1 MKKEIIPGTHVY
13 VIEWGDNML
22 NFTVGPVMCSEE
34 VRKIGGQQTPYFRND
49 EFSKIMLENE
59 ELMKEFL
66 YAGKNSRTVFITGS
80 GTAAM
85 EATIMN
91 VYNEDDKVLI
101 VNGGGFGQRFVDLC
115 ELHNISYEDIK
126 LDFGQDITRKILDK
140 YENKGF
146 TSFLVNVCETSSC
159 VHYNLDLISEFCKK
173 NNLFLVVDAISSFLA
188 DPLNMVEQDI
198 DVVITGS
205 QKAIACPP
213 GISII
218 VLGENALKRI
228 ENNKCKSMYFDLN
241 DALKNGER
249 GQTPFTPA
257 VTILL
262 QINARFK
269 EIKNN
274 GGVESEINRISSLA
288 NDFRDKIQHLPLE
301 ISCESLGNSVT
312 GLYCRDFSATEIV
325 DSLKKDYG
333 IWVNP
338 NGGEVADGMFRV
350 GHIGDLT
357 IEDNDKLI
365 QAFKDLEKRG
375 ILK

>member
-1 MKKEIIPGTHVY
+1 M
-13 VIEWGDNML
+13 ML
-22 NFTVGPVMCSEE
+22 NFTVGPVMSSDE
-34 VRKIGGQQTPYFRND
+34 VRKIGSEQTPYFRND

-59 ELMKEFL
+59 ELIKEFVH
-66 YAGKNSRTVFITGS
+66 ASENSRTVFITGS

-91 VYNEDDKVLI
+91 VYNEEDKVLI

-115 ELHNISYEDIK
+115 ELHQIAYEDIK
-126 LDFGQDITRKILDK
+126 LDFGQDITQETLDK
-140 YENKGF
+140 YVNKGF

-159 VHYNLDLISEFCKK
+159 VHYNLELIGEFCKK

-188 DPLNMVEQDI
+188 DPLSMVEHNI

-218 VLGENALKRI
+218 VLGENALNRI
-228 ENNKCKSMYFDLN
+228 ENIQCKSMYFDLN
-241 DALKNGER
+241 NALKNGER

-262 QINARFK
+262 QINARLK
-269 EIKNN
+269 QIKSN
-274 GGVESEINRISSLA
+274 GGVESEIKRISTLA
-288 NDFRDKIQHLPLE
+288 NDFRSKIEDLPFE
-301 ISCESLGNSVT
+301 IKCKSMANAVT
-312 GLYCRDFSATEIV
+312 GVFCVNSSASEIV
-325 DSLKKDYG
+325 DLLKKDYN

-338 NGGEVADGMFRV
+338 NGGEVADKMFRV

-365 QAFKDLEKRG
+365 NAFHDLKKRG